1 MKLIS
6 RNEKGALIVS
16 VEGRVDTSTAPEL
29 ETYLKKTV
37 DPAPKSLIVN
47 LQGVKYI
54 SSAGLRVVLLIAKK
68 LKASGGEL
76 VLAGLDGAVKEVFEI
91 SGFYSI
97 FKIFDTEEAALA
109 EG

>member
-1 MKLIS
+1 MELTT
-6 RNEKGALIVS
+6 RNEKNTIIVS

-29 ETYLKKTV
+29 ESYLTGSV
-37 DPAPKSLIVN
+37 APAPKTLIISLKE
-47 LQGVKYI
+47 VKYI
-54 SSAGLRVVLLIAKK
+54 SSAGLRVVLLMAKK
-68 LKASGGEL
+68 LKTSGGEL
-76 VLAGLDGAVKEVFEI
+76 ILTGLEGAVKEVFEI